1 MMSKLIQYSRYLVL
15 IMLICFFSKA
25 RGQNNKTYL
34 HLKPMDDAALLFSQ
48 QNKDTLFDNPP
59 AVLEYIARLPKSL
72 QAKGYITSS
81 VDSFFKIQD
90 TFFVQLF
97 LGEKYRWGSLS
108 ANESD
113 WPVLNQAGIFQNE
126 FSKKPFDPALVQE
139 TYEKLLDYFE
149 NNGYPFARVSL
160 DSIIITNDLISGK
173 LTVVPGQLYYLD
185 TIHIKGNAKI
195 SNTFLWNFL
204 NIQPHT
210 LYNKSVLNAINK
222 RLVELPYIQQTQ
234 AWEIRMLNTG
244 AELNLFLE
252 NKKSNQVDLL
262 VGLLPSG
269 GTAGG
274 KLLLTGEANLDIRN
288 PFGYG
293 ETLAL
298 NWQQLQ
304 DKSPRLN
311 LFFARP
317 YIFKS
322 PFGVNL
328 GFQLYKKDS
337 AYLNIQA
344 QVGLQYVLSAKQS
357 GTVYLKYTRT
367 NLLEVDTLF
376 VKSTHQLPD
385 VIDLSSTGLVLQYDF
400 NNTDYRFNPRKGNEL
415 QVQAG
420 FGDKVIR
427 KNNTILQLKDTGF
440 NFENLYDT
448 LQLKSYQVSFK
459 TAAAHYFP
467 LGKQSTIKTTFYGG
481 IFQSPHYYLNELFQ
495 IGGYKILRGFDEES
509 IYCNRYAVA
518 SFEYRYLLGQ
528 NSYLFGFTDL
538 GYTHFENSL
547 LQFNHTYIGV
557 GGGIAFETNAGIF
570 NISYAI
576 GKRDDEKL
584 DFRQSKIHIGFIS
597 LF

>member
-1 MMSKLIQYSRYLVL
+1 
-15 IMLICFFSKA
+15 
-25 RGQNNKTYL
+25 
-34 HLKPMDDAALLFSQ
+34 MDPAALTFSQ
-48 QNKDTLFDNPP
+48 QNKDTVFENQP
-59 AVLEYIARLPKSL
+59 ALLEYIAKLPKSL
-72 QAKGYITSS
+72 QAQGFITSS
-81 VDSFFKIQD
+81 VDTFYQVHD

-97 LGEKYRWGSLS
+97 LGEKYLWSGLN
-108 ANESD
+108 ANEND
-113 WPVLNQAGIFQNE
+113 WPVLNRAGIFKND
-126 FSKKPFDPALVQE
+126 FSKKPFDPLMVQIA
-139 TYEKLLDYFE
+139 YEKLLDYFE

-160 DSIIITNDLISGK
+160 DSIRISNNLISGR
-173 LTVVPGQLYYLD
+173 LEIAPGQLYFLD
-185 TIHIKGNAKI
+185 TILVKGNAKI
-195 SNTFLWNFL
+195 SNAFLWNFL

-210 LYNKSVLNAINK
+210 VYNKSALNAINK
-222 RLVELPYIQQTQ
+222 KLMELPYIRQTQ
-234 AWEIRMLNTG
+234 PWEIRMLNTG
-244 AELNLFLE
+244 AELNFYLE

-262 VGLLPSG
+262 LGLLPSG
-269 GTAGG
+269 GTSGG

-293 ETLAL
+293 ETMVL

-304 DKSPRLN
+304 NKSPRLN
-311 LFFARP
+311 LFFQRP

-322 PFGVNL
+322 PFGINL

-337 AYLNIQA
+337 SYLNIQG
-344 QVGLQYVLSAKQS
+344 QVGLQYLLSAKQS
-357 GTVYLKYTRT
+357 GTVFIKFART
-367 NLLEVDTLF
+367 NLLDVDTLF
-376 VKSTHQLPD
+376 VKSTHRLPD

-420 FGDKVIR
+420 FGNKVIR
-427 KNNTILQLKDTGF
+427 KNNTILQLKDTAF

-448 LQLKSYQVSFK
+448 IQLKSYQLTLK
-459 TAAAHYFP
+459 TSAAHYFP
-467 LGKQSTIKTTFYGG
+467 LGKQSTFKTAIYGG

-495 IGGYKILRGFDEES
+495 IGGYKMMRGFDEES
-509 IYCNRYAVA
+509 IYCNRYVVG

-528 NSYLFGFTDL
+528 NSYIFGFTDL
-538 GYTHFENSL
+538 GYTHFENA
-547 LQFNHTYIGV
+547 LQKFSHTYLGA

-576 GKRDDEKL
+576 GKRDDEKF